1 MYMYLRIPWHAYSYI
16 RSTCISRN
24 PILSVVVGYLKMLL
38 SLRSAV
44 YLTIGLYVIYLFLYQ
59 VFFLIVAIG
68 IVYTIIDH
76 AIRRPKVPR
85 IQDRY
90 VLVTGTSSGLGRHVV
105 KYLDKVGCHV
115 LACARSE
122 KGEKELQSE
131 CSDRLRLVRLD
142 IANPESIHQVV
153 DQVKAILPK
162 GQGQLEICFYPT

>member
-1 MYMYLRIPWHAYSYI
+1 M
-16 RSTCISRN
+16 
-24 PILSVVVGYLKMLL
+24 VVDYLKMLL

>member
-1 MYMYLRIPWHAYSYI
+1 MS
-16 RSTCISRN
+16 
-24 PILSVVVGYLKMLL
+24 L
-38 SLRSAV
+38 SLRSAL
-44 YLTIGLYVIYLFLYQ
+44 YWTLGLYLIYLFLYQ
-59 VFFLIVAIG
+59 VFFVILAIG
-68 IVYTIIDH
+68 IVYTIVDH
-76 AIRRPKVPR
+76 AIRWPRVSR

-90 VLVTGTSSGLGRHVV
+90 VLVTGTSSGLGRNVV

-142 IANPESIHQVV
+142 VASTESIHQVV

-162 GQGQLEICFYPT
+162 GRGKHAVQLETCVDSM